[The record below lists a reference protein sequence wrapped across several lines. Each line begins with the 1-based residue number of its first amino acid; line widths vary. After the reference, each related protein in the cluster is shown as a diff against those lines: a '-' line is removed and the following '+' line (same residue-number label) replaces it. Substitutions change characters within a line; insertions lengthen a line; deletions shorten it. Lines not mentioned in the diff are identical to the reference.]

1 MNNKNNNKL
10 NKIQKEFLVVS
21 ILTMFLGILGM
32 LLSKYV
38 MIFIFILLIGMG
50 WFATAITS
58 ILEKYK
64 EWLKWMKK
72 TY

>member
-21 ILTMFLGILGM
+21 ILNMFLGILGM

-58 ILEKYK
+58 ILEK
-64 EWLKWMKK
+64 
-72 TY
+72 

>member
-1 MNNKNNNKL
+1 MNNRNNNKL

-21 ILTMFLGILGM
+21 ILTMFLGILGI

-38 MIFIFILLIGMG
+38 MIFIFILLIGIG

-58 ILEKYK
+58 ILEK
-64 EWLKWMKK
+64 
-72 TY
+72 

>member
-1 MNNKNNNKL
+1 MNDKNNNKL

-21 ILTMFLGILGM
+21 ISTMFLGILGM

-38 MIFIFILLIGMG
+38 MIFIFILFIGMG

-58 ILEKYK
+58 ILEK
-64 EWLKWMKK
+64 
-72 TY
+72 

>member
-58 ILEKYK
+58 ILEDIKNIRKK
-64 EWLKWMKK
+64 E
-72 TY
+72 

>member
-58 ILEKYK
+58 ILEK
-64 EWLKWMKK
+64 
-72 TY
+72 

>member
-1 MNNKNNNKL
+1 MNNKNNDKL

-21 ILTMFLGILGM
+21 ISTMFLGILGM

-58 ILEKYK
+58 IL
-64 EWLKWMKK
+64 KK
-72 TY
+72 

>member
-64 EWLKWMKK
+64 E
-72 TY
+72 

>member
-38 MIFIFILLIGMG
+38 MIFTFILLIGMG

-58 ILEKYK
+58 ILEK
-64 EWLKWMKK
+64 
-72 TY
+72 

>member
-21 ILTMFLGILGM
+21 ISTMFLGILGM

-38 MIFIFILLIGMG
+38 MIFTFILLIGMG

-58 ILEKYK
+58 ILEK
-64 EWLKWMKK
+64 
-72 TY
+72 